1 LGPEL
6 AESLTLVL
14 GLPNRVRLNLGN
26 TGIFANHMKIN
37 NELKLFR
44 WLATAGLAA
53 GCVLTSSLSY
63 AQQATPAPSP
73 ALATAGDG
81 KEAKAPVALP
91 SPTPPAPR
99 FKIYGWIEGGI
110 TGNPDAPIDN
120 HNFGQLETDR
130 ANEPLLNQ
138 VSIVAERALDSTVTG
153 FDWGFK
159 AWFMY
164 GSDAR
169 YSKSVGFMDLTTD
182 DRVQPDFPELYVSA
196 HVPIPATNGVDLKLG
211 KYQDPMSAETLDPRQ
226 NVFYSHSY
234 IYNFGVPGN
243 DFGGLATFHVNQYV
257 DLYTGINRGVNT
269 SFSDNNSSIAFE
281 GGIGLNLL
289 GGNLTTVALTHVGP
303 ENPFDNHNWRYLNDI
318 TTTWKIT
325 KALTSITDL
334 NLVYDESDNG
344 AYAYGGA
351 QYFTYAVNDW
361 LQLGVR
367 GEVWRD
373 DKGFFAAQFRAN
385 NDFLHI
391 LRGDPIFRSTFPVD
405 PSNLSGGE
413 TTYFEITGGVTFKP
427 PMPKPIQGLL
437 LRPEVRYDRALTDR
451 FRPFNQNTKQ
461 DQWTFGVDAVI
472 EF

>member
-1 LGPEL
+1 
-6 AESLTLVL
+6 
-14 GLPNRVRLNLGN
+14 
-26 TGIFANHMKIN
+26 MKIN
-37 NELKLFR
+37 NQSKLFR
-44 WLATAGLAA
+44 WLVSAGIAA
-53 GCVLTSSLSY
+53 GYALTSSFCY
-63 AQQATPAPSP
+63 GQQATPAPSP
-73 ALATAGDG
+73 AVAASTDG
-81 KEAKAPVALP
+81 KEAKKPVAQP
-91 SPTPPAPR
+91 SPPAPR

-110 TGNPDAPIDN
+110 TGNPDAPVDN
-120 HNFGQLETDR
+120 HNFGHLFTDR
-130 ANEPLLNQ
+130 SNEPLLNQ
-138 VSIVAERALDSTVTG
+138 ASIVAERALDPSVTG

-169 YSKSVGFMDLTTD
+169 YSKSVGFWDFVTD
-182 DRVQPDFPELYVSA
+182 DRVQPDFPELYVSGHA
-196 HVPIPATNGVDLKLG
+196 PIPGTNGVDLKLG
-211 KYQDPMSAETLDPRQ
+211 KYQDPESAETLDPRG

-243 DFGGLATFHVNQYV
+243 DLGGLATFHVNQYL

-269 SFSDNNSSIAFE
+269 AWTDNNSSIAFE

-303 ENPFDNHNWRYLNDI
+303 ENPHNNHDWRYLNDI

-325 KALTSITDL
+325 SALTSITDL

-344 AYAYGGA
+344 AYGYGGA
-351 QYFTYAVNDW
+351 QYFTYTVNDW

-373 DKGFFAAQFRAN
+373 DKGFYVAQFRAN

-391 LRGDPIFRSTFPVD
+391 LRGNTIPFD

-413 TTYFEITGGVTFKP
+413 TTYFEITGGVTLKP
-427 PMPKPIQGLL
+427 ALPKSIPILQGVLV
-437 LRPEVRYDRALTDR
+437 RPEVRYDRALTDR
-451 FRPFNQNTKQ
+451 FKPYNQNTKQ
-461 DQWTFGVDAVI
+461 DQWTLGVDVI
-472 EF
+472 LEF